1 MKKYKKIYLEITS
14 ACNLACS
21 FCPPTKR
28 QKQFLAVEEFSRRLD
43 QLKPHTDHLYFH
55 VKGEPLLH
63 PKIHELL
70 DISHEKGFRV
80 NLTTN
85 GTLLAQRQ
93 AQLLHKPALRQMN
106 ISLHS
111 LDGQE
116 GAQDMEGY
124 LHPILAF
131 VKEALRQTDMMI
143 SLRFWN
149 LTPGTAEGETRNRKL
164 LEPIERAFA
173 LDYRIEE
180 KGIPGRGLKIAH
192 RLYLHQDYEF
202 QWPSLQAEEDD
213 GKGFCYGLRHQVG
226 ILTDGTVVPCCLD
239 GEGILALGNLTEK
252 PFSEILTM
260 DRAKNLVD
268 GFSRRVAVE
277 ELCRKCGYRKRF
289 GSSLNA
295 PEMGSIPKSR

>member
-63 PKIHELL
+63 PQIHELL
-70 DISHEKGFRV
+70 DISHEKGFQV

-93 AQLLHKPALRQMN
+93 AQILQKPALRQMN

-111 LDGQE
+111 LEGQE
-116 GAQDMEGY
+116 EDLDPVEY
-124 LHPILAF
+124 LHPILTF

-149 LTPGTAEGETRNRKL
+149 LTLESATAEGQRRNRRL
-164 LEPIERAFA
+164 LESLERAFA

-180 KGIPGRGLKIAH
+180 KAVPGRGLKIAH
-192 RLYLHQDYEF
+192 RLFLHQDYEF

-239 GEGILALGNLTEK
+239 GGRDSRPGKPHGKILLGHPRHGPGQKSGGRLL
-252 PFSEILTM
+252 P
-260 DRAKNLVD
+260 AH
-268 GFSRRVAVE
+268 RRGGTLPQMWLPKAVRE
-277 ELCRKCGYRKRF
+277 VVPISLKCF
-289 GSSLNA
+289 
-295 PEMGSIPKSR
+295 P